1 MVWLTYHKSQEEK
14 CMREYSEAVIVGAG
28 ASGLVC
34 GGMLAEAGISV
45 TILEKNSRIGK
56 KLSATG
62 NGRCNFTNLNMDVSH
77 YYGDKEWIQQ
87 VLTRKSP
94 QQIVTF
100 FQNIGVFSRE
110 REGYVYPHTNQASTV
125 IEALDNFCRNC
136 EIITECRVT
145 SLRKE
150 KDGKFRIRSSQGTIQ
165 CRYVIMATGGK
176 AGEELGGDGNGYRL
190 ARSMGH
196 WVKPIYPGLTGL
208 ICGGDWWKQVAGTRI
223 QGRFSLSIN
232 GKKIPGETGEIQIA
246 KEGVS
251 GIPVFQLCRVAAETL
266 KENENE
272 GTVCGEIDFVPEMEK
287 DEVEQ
292 WVERFGI
299 FGLVPQKWVPVLEK
313 KGIESAVLKQFQF
326 PILSTYG
333 IERAQVTAGGIPTS
347 EVMPETMESKL
358 VSGLYFTGELLDVD
372 GRCGG
377 YNLHF
382 AWSTAMIAAE
392 AIIRERN

>member
-1 MVWLTYHKSQEEK
+1 
-14 CMREYSEAVIVGAG
+14 MREYSEAVIVGAG

-34 GGMLAEAGISV
+34 GGILAEAGISV
-45 TILEKNSRIGK
+45 VILEKNNRIGK

-77 YYGDKEWIQQ
+77 YYGDKEWIEQ

-94 QQIVTF
+94 QEIVTF
-100 FQNIGVFSRE
+100 FQNIGVFFRE
-110 REGYVYPHTNQASTV
+110 KEGYVYPHTNQASTV
-125 IEALDNFCRNC
+125 VEAFGNFCRNC

-145 SLRKE
+145 ALRKE
-150 KDGKFRIRSSQGTIQ
+150 KDGKFRIRTTQGTIQ

-196 WVKPIYPGLTGL
+196 RVQPIYPGLPGL
-208 ICGGDWWKQVAGTRI
+208 IWGGDWWKQVAGTRI
-223 QGRFSLSIN
+223 QGRFSLIIN
-232 GKKIPGETGEIQIA
+232 GKKIPGEAGEIQVT

-251 GIPVFQLCRVAAETL
+251 GIPVFQLCRVAAEAL
-266 KENENE
+266 AKWE
-272 GTVCGEIDFVPEMEK
+272 GEGVVFGEIDFVPELGK
-287 DEVEQ
+287 IEVEQ

-299 FGLVPQKWVPVLEK
+299 AGLVPKKWVPVLEK
-313 KGIESAVLKQFQF
+313 KGAENAVLKQFQF
-326 PILSTYG
+326 PVLATYG
-333 IERAQVTAGGIPTS
+333 IERAQVTAGGVPTS
-347 EVMPETMESKL
+347 EVMSETMESKL